1 MWIHLNGTWNVSWKT
16 EPQETIAAV
25 LSFLALLLL
34 LTVVVVR
41 RVEVVVVIVVVVDA
55 IFSFVPDID
64 NLVLCVLNIMHRS
77 WCWSKTIMITIGDDP
92 DHDDDEDD
100 HD

>member
-1 MWIHLNGTWNVSWKT
+1 MNSTWNVSRKT

-41 RVEVVVVIVVVVDA
+41 RVNVVVVIVVVVDA

-64 NLVLCVLNIMHRS
+64 NLVLCVLNIMHR
-77 WCWSKTIMITIGDDP
+77 C
-92 DHDDDEDD
+92 
-100 HD
+100 